1 MPDRLGFGVRLRCR
15 EWWERTVAMSEP
27 SDAGTAHDRRVAQPH
42 DPEEEGPVAA
52 AEAMAARI
60 STDDEPMGRPG
71 KPLNRRSPFFVGM
84 YGAAGVAVTYLTFQ
98 LVTTARDVLV
108 LIGLALFIAI
118 GLEPAVSWLVR
129 RRFPR
134 WAAVITVM
142 LLMIAIV
149 GGFLAVAIPVVVAQA
164 TTLAHNVP
172 QYLHTLQDHSSL
184 LGRLNDRFHVEQRLQ
199 QLLSGQNS
207 GVVNGVLGA
216 GAAVLSALSNTFI
229 VVVLTIYFLGDLP
242 RIRRGIY
249 RLIPHS
255 RRPRAILIG
264 DEIFAKVGGYV
275 LGNLATS
282 LISGILTLVWLL
294 IFQVPYPLLLSILV
308 AVLDLVPVVGS
319 SIGGAIVALVSL
331 TVSLPIAIAT
341 VGYFIAYRFA
351 EDYFLVPKIIGRVL
365 KVPSL
370 VTVVAVLLGG
380 VLLGIVGA
388 LVAIPVAAALLLVL
402 REVVFPRLDEA

>member
-1 MPDRLGFGVRLRCR
+1 LL
-15 EWWERTVAMSEP
+15 
-27 SDAGTAHDRRVAQPH
+27 
-42 DPEEEGPVAA
+42 
-52 AEAMAARI
+52 I
-60 STDDEPMGRPG
+60 
-71 KPLNRRSPFFVGM
+71 
-84 YGAAGVAVTYLTFQ
+84 AV
-98 LVTTARDVLV
+98 
-108 LIGLALFIAI
+108 
-118 GLEPAVSWLVR
+118 
-129 RRFPR
+129 
-134 WAAVITVM
+134 
-142 LLMIAIV
+142 V
-149 GGFLAVAIPVVVAQA
+149 GGFLAAAIPVIVAQA

-199 QLLSGQNS
+199 QLLNGQNPS
-207 GVVNGVLGA
+207 VVNGVLGA
-216 GAAVLSALSNTFI
+216 GAAVVGALSDTFI
-229 VVVLTIYFLGDLP
+229 VGVLTIYFLADLP

-282 LISGILTLVWLL
+282 LISGILTFVWLL

-319 SIGGAIVALVSL
+319 TIGGAVVALVSL
-331 TVSLPIAIAT
+331 TVSLPVAIAT
-341 VGYFIAYRFA
+341 VGYFVAYRFA
-351 EDYFLVPKIIGRVL
+351 EDYLLVPKVIGRVL

-402 REVVFPRLDEA
+402 REVFFPRLDRA

>member
-1 MPDRLGFGVRLRCR
+1 MQ
-15 EWWERTVAMSEP
+15 EP
-27 SDAGTAHDRRVAQPH
+27 SEADQ
-42 DPEEEGPVAA
+42 EGPVAE
-52 AEAMAARI
+52 AEAVAARI
-60 STDDEPMGRPG
+60 STDEQPLGQPG
-71 KPLNRRSPFFVGM
+71 KPLNRRSPFFMGL

-98 LVTTARDVLV
+98 LVVTARDVLV

-129 RRFPR
+129 GRFPR

-142 LLMIAIV
+142 LVLVAAV
-149 GGFLAVAIPVVVAQA
+149 GGFLAAAIPVVVAQA

-184 LGRLNDRFHVEQRLQ
+184 LGQLNDRFHVEQRLQ
-199 QLLSGQNS
+199 QLLNGQNS

-229 VVVLTIYFLGDLP
+229 VAVLTVYFLADLP
-242 RIRRGIY
+242 RIRRLIY

-331 TVSLPIAIAT
+331 TVSLPVAIAT

-351 EDYFLVPKIIGRVL
+351 EDYFLVPKIIGTVL

-380 VLLGIVGA
+380 VLLGIIGA

-402 REVVFPRLDEA
+402 REVVFPRLDRT

>member
-1 MPDRLGFGVRLRCR
+1 MP
-15 EWWERTVAMSEP
+15 EP
-27 SDAGTAHDRRVAQPH
+27 ADVETDEA
-42 DPEEEGPVAA
+42 GPVAA
-52 AEAMAARI
+52 AEAVAARI

-71 KPLNRRSPFFVGM
+71 EPLNRRSPFFVGM
-84 YGAAGVAVTYLTFQ
+84 FGAAGVAVTYLTFQ
-98 LVTTARDVLV
+98 LVTTARDVLI

-129 RRFPR
+129 HRFPR
-134 WAAVITVM
+134 WAAVITV
-142 LLMIAIV
+142 LLVMTAIV
-149 GGFLAVAIPVVVAQA
+149 GGFLAAAIPVVVAQA

-199 QLLSGQNS
+199 QLLAGQNS

-229 VVVLTIYFLGDLP
+229 VAVLTIYFLADLP
-242 RIRRGIY
+242 RIRRLLY

-319 SIGGAIVALVSL
+319 SIGGAVVALVSL
-331 TVSLPIAIAT
+331 TVSLPVAIAT
-341 VGYFIAYRFA
+341 VGYYIAYRFA

-365 KVPSL
+365 QVPSL

-380 VLLGIVGA
+380 VLLGIIGA

-402 REVVFPRLDEA
+402 REVVFPRLDET

>member
-1 MPDRLGFGVRLRCR
+1 MHEKSDPPGPD
-15 EWWERTVAMSEP
+15 
-27 SDAGTAHDRRVAQPH
+27 
-42 DPEEEGPVAA
+42 EEESPL
-52 AEAMAARI
+52 AEAEALAARI
-60 STDDEPMGRPG
+60 STDEQPMGMPG

-84 YGAAGVAVTYLTFQ
+84 YGAAGVAITYLTFQ
-98 LVTTARDVLV
+98 LVVTARDVLV

-134 WAAVITVM
+134 WVAVTTVM
-142 LLMIAIV
+142 LVMIAIV
-149 GGFLAVAIPVVVAQA
+149 GGFLAAAIPVVVAQA

-199 QLLSGQNS
+199 QLLNGQNS

-229 VVVLTIYFLGDLP
+229 VVVLTIYFLADLP

-249 RLIPHS
+249 RLVPHS

-282 LISGILTLVWLL
+282 AISGILTLVWLL

-319 SIGGAIVALVSL
+319 SIGGAVVALVAL
-331 TVSLPIAIAT
+331 TVSLPVAIAT
-341 VGYFIAYRFA
+341 VGYYIAYRFA
-351 EDYFLVPKIIGRVL
+351 EDYFLVPKVIGRVL

-380 VLLGIVGA
+380 VLLGIIGA

-402 REVVFPRLDEA
+402 REVVFPRLDRA

>member
-1 MPDRLGFGVRLRCR
+1 MR
-15 EWWERTVAMSEP
+15 EP
-27 SDAGTAHDRRVAQPH
+27 SEADL
-42 DPEEEGPVAA
+42 EGPVAA
-52 AEAMAARI
+52 AEAVAARI
-60 STDDEPMGRPG
+60 STDERPLGQLG

-98 LVTTARDVLV
+98 LVVTARDVLV

-118 GLEPAVSWLVR
+118 GLEPAVAWLVR

-142 LLMIAIV
+142 LVMAATV
-149 GGFLAVAIPVVVAQA
+149 GGFLAAAIPVVVAQA

-172 QYLHTLQDHSSL
+172 QYLRTIQDHSSL
-184 LGRLNDRFHVEQRLQ
+184 LGQLNDRFHVEQRLQ
-199 QLLSGQNS
+199 QLLNGQSS

-216 GAAVLSALSNTFI
+216 GAAVLSAVSNMFI
-229 VVVLTIYFLGDLP
+229 VAVLTIYFLADLP
-242 RIRRGIY
+242 RIRRLLY

-255 RRPRAILIG
+255 RRPRAILLG
-264 DEIFAKVGGYV
+264 DQVFAKVGGYV

-331 TVSLPIAIAT
+331 TVSLPVAIAT

-380 VLLGIVGA
+380 VLLGIIGA

-402 REVVFPRLDEA
+402 REVVFPRLDRT

>member
-1 MPDRLGFGVRLRCR
+1 MQ
-15 EWWERTVAMSEP
+15 EP
-27 SDAGTAHDRRVAQPH
+27 SEADQ
-42 DPEEEGPVAA
+42 EGPVAE
-52 AEAMAARI
+52 AEAVAARI
-60 STDDEPMGRPG
+60 STDDQPLGKPG
-71 KPLNRRSPFFVGM
+71 KPLNRRSPFFMGL

-98 LVTTARDVLV
+98 LVVTARDVLV

-129 RRFPR
+129 GRFPR

-142 LLMIAIV
+142 LVLVAAV
-149 GGFLAVAIPVVVAQA
+149 GGFLAAAIPVVVAQA

-184 LGRLNDRFHVEQRLQ
+184 LGQLNDRFHVEQRLQ
-199 QLLSGQNS
+199 QLLNGQNS

-216 GAAVLSALSNTFI
+216 SAAVLSALSNTFI
-229 VVVLTIYFLGDLP
+229 VAVLTVYFLADLP
-242 RIRRGIY
+242 RIRRLIY

-264 DEIFAKVGGYV
+264 DQIFAKVGGYV

-331 TVSLPIAIAT
+331 TVSLPVAIAT

-380 VLLGIVGA
+380 VLLGIIGA

-402 REVVFPRLDEA
+402 REVVFPRLDRT

>member
-1 MPDRLGFGVRLRCR
+1 MQ
-15 EWWERTVAMSEP
+15 EP
-27 SDAGTAHDRRVAQPH
+27 AEADQP
-42 DPEEEGPVAA
+42 GPVAE
-52 AEAMAARI
+52 AEAVAARI
-60 STDDEPMGRPG
+60 STDEQPLGQPGR
-71 KPLNRRSPFFVGM
+71 PLNRRSPFFMGL
-84 YGAAGVAVTYLTFQ
+84 YGAAGVAVTYLAFQ
-98 LVTTARDVLV
+98 LVLTARDVLV

-129 RRFPR
+129 NRFPR

-142 LLMIAIV
+142 LVLVAAV
-149 GGFLAVAIPVVVAQA
+149 GGFLAAAIPVVVAQA

-184 LGRLNDRFHVEQRLQ
+184 LGQLNDRFHVEQRLQ
-199 QLLSGQNS
+199 QLLNGQNS

-229 VVVLTIYFLGDLP
+229 VAVLTVYFLADLP
-242 RIRRGIY
+242 RIRRLLY

-264 DEIFAKVGGYV
+264 DQIFAKVGGYV

-331 TVSLPIAIAT
+331 TVSLPVAIAT

-380 VLLGIVGA
+380 VLLGIIGA

-402 REVVFPRLDEA
+402 REVVFPRLDRT

>member
-1 MPDRLGFGVRLRCR
+1 MD
-15 EWWERTVAMSEP
+15 EP
-27 SDAGTAHDRRVAQPH
+27 PDAGMANDPGVA
-42 DPEEEGPVAA
+42 PVAE
-52 AEAMAARI
+52 AEAVAARI
-60 STDDEPMGRPG
+60 STDERPMGLPG
-71 KPLNRRSPFFVGM
+71 KPVNRRSPFFVGM

-98 LVTTARDVLV
+98 LVVTARDVLV

-134 WAAVITVM
+134 WVAVTTVM
-142 LLMIAIV
+142 LVMIAIV
-149 GGFLAVAIPVVVAQA
+149 GGFLAAAIPVVVAQA

-199 QLLSGQNS
+199 QLLNGQNS

-216 GAAVLSALSNTFI
+216 SAAVLSALSNTFI
-229 VVVLTIYFLGDLP
+229 VVVLTIYFLADLP

-249 RLIPHS
+249 RLVPHS

-282 LISGILTLVWLL
+282 LISGILTFVWLL

-319 SIGGAIVALVSL
+319 SIGGAVVALVSL
-331 TVSLPIAIAT
+331 TVSLPVAIAT

-351 EDYFLVPKIIGRVL
+351 EDYLLVPKIIGRVL
-365 KVPSL
+365 KVP
-370 VTVVAVLLGG
+370 
-380 VLLGIVGA
+380 
-388 LVAIPVAAALLLVL
+388 
-402 REVVFPRLDEA
+402 

>member
-1 MPDRLGFGVRLRCR
+1 MH
-15 EWWERTVAMSEP
+15 EP
-27 SDAGTAHDRRVAQPH
+27 SVSEDAEAAHDRRVAQPH
-42 DPEEEGPVAA
+42 DPVEEGPVAA
-52 AEAMAARI
+52 AEAVAARI
-60 STDDEPMGRPG
+60 STEDEPMGRPG

-84 YGAAGVAVTYLTFQ
+84 FGAAGVAVTYLTFQ
-98 LVTTARDVLV
+98 LVTTARDVLI

-134 WAAVITVM
+134 WAAVTTVM
-142 LLMIAIV
+142 LLLVAVV
-149 GGFLAVAIPVVVAQA
+149 GGFLAAAIPVIVTQA

-172 QYLHTLQDHSSL
+172 QYLHDLQNHSSL
-184 LGRLNDRFHVEQRLQ
+184 LGQLNDRFHVQQRLQ
-199 QLLSGQNS
+199 QLLNGQNA

-229 VVVLTIYFLGDLP
+229 VAVLTIYFLADLP

-282 LISGILTLVWLL
+282 LISGILTLVWLV
-294 IFQVPYPLLLSILV
+294 IFQVPYPLLLSIMV

-319 SIGGAIVALVSL
+319 SIGGAIVALVAL
-331 TVSLPIAIAT
+331 TVSLPVAIAT
-341 VGYFIAYRFA
+341 VGYYIAYRFA

-402 REVVFPRLDEA
+402 REVVFPRLDRT